1 MYNVN
6 FFYTFIDIMLYVGRD
21 CDLYRPSSIQSFLV
35 GKQIRTA
42 LVRQEN
48 SACFFERE
56 KTFVI
61 KTVACLGK

>member
-1 MYNVN
+1 
-6 FFYTFIDIMLYVGRD
+6 MLYVGRD